1 MINFSP
7 FKGDGTIFAFEAIN
21 ETPYLSRLSDL
32 KGDGAHQGFG
42 LLPKTECDVK
52 AVEFARMLRLTRST
66 IEPIPITVPR
76 RKMEYFQ
83 DDIFPPTNVTWEPSM
98 TADEWAKG
106 GNKPLRVI
114 NLKPADMDNLSDH
127 PDKPRESKYKFKSE
141 VRTKTD
147 AEKRDEVGY
156 LLNRII

>member
-1 MINFSP
+1 M
-7 FKGDGTIFAFEAIN
+7 
-21 ETPYLSRLSDL
+21 SRLSDI
-32 KGDGAHQGFG
+32 KGDGANQGFG

-83 DDIFPPTNVTWEPSM
+83 DDIFPPTKVTWESSM
-98 TADEWAKG
+98 TAQEWEEG
-106 GNKPLRVI
+106 RNKPLSVI

-127 PDKPRESKYKFKSE
+127 PDKPRESKYKFESE
-141 VRTKTD
+141 VKVKTD
-147 AEKRDEVGY
+147 AEKRDEVSFLTDG
-156 LLNRII
+156 